1 MTVTEFITN
10 RVRRIIGDS
19 VVSYRWDDTQ
29 LLAWV
34 NEGRE
39 QLYAMRPEA
48 FYVSE
53 IVTAYPGDLVAV
65 NTIDITESFRS
76 VLVNYVAYRT
86 QVEDSEDTETRTAAE
101 NSLKKFIA
109 GI

>member
-10 RVRRIIGDS
+10 RIRRIIGDA
-19 VVSYRWDDTQ
+19 VATYRWSNAE

-39 QLYAMRPEA
+39 RLYAMRPEA

-53 IVTAYPGDLVAV
+53 IVTAYPGDLILA
-65 NTIDITESFRS
+65 NTVDVTEDFRS

-86 QVEDSEDTETRTAAE
+86 QVEDSEDVETRKAAE
-101 NSLKKFIA
+101 DSLRKFIA